1 MTCSKLAI
9 FCLLPLAF
17 GLGCEDS
24 NPPGNGGN
32 DADADT
38 DSDSD
43 SDTDADSDFEATIVA
58 TIPFEGVQVTV
69 DDVDADCVGT
79 SCTFSVT
86 EAGDYTVEAWDT
98 YTFIPKEVNVDKA
111 GQFSVEWTEVGCAS
125 DSSWDATGPCDEW
138 TPGEYGMVIFEGER
152 DCVDEIWGREAEIE
166 FVVTDE
172 AITIKGISSS
182 YESTMSGNNFY
193 WSHSSGGWAAGI
205 ITDDGGLHV
214 YQLNMVNGG
223 IDEFLFYCD

>member
-1 MTCSKLAI
+1 MTRNLLAI
-9 FCLLPLAF
+9 LVLLPLAF
-17 GLGCEDS
+17 TVGCEDS
-24 NPPGNGGN
+24 SNGGNGGE
-32 DADADT
+32 ADADT
-38 DSDSD
+38 DADSD
-43 SDTDADSDFEATIVA
+43 SDTDADFSATIVA

-69 DDVDADCVGT
+69 DGTNAECAGT
-79 SCTFSVT
+79 SCALDVDKPGEFQVSWSEGGCTSDSQW
-86 EAGDYTVEAWDT
+86 AGD
-98 YTFIPKEVNVDKA
+98 
-111 GQFSVEWTEVGCAS
+111 
-125 DSSWDATGPCDEW
+125 GPCDEW
-138 TPGEYGMVIFEGER
+138 TPGEYGMVLFEGQRNCE
-152 DCVDEIWGREAEIE
+152 DEIWGREAEIE